1 MICSSEPQP
10 ILSKDSARREKIRSL
25 SYLKKMQMVC
35 GREQDLMSDAI
46 LYLISIKKPLTE
58 DRVQAVLEM
67 LTQKSAIWI
76 S

>member
-1 MICSSEPQP
+1 
-10 ILSKDSARREKIRSL
+10 
-25 SYLKKMQMVC
+25 MVC

-46 LYLISIKKPLTE
+46 LYLISLKKPLTE

-67 LTQKSAIWI
+67 LTQKPAIWI